1 MIFDFRSWIEVVKG
15 KITFLLGAFS
25 QMKASNYRSFE
36 VYYRRIILELFLNN
50 NLFEDNGED
59 HIKSLIILRT

>member
-25 QMKASNYRSFE
+25 QMTASNYRSFE

-50 NLFEDNGED
+50 NLVEDNGEG
-59 HIKSLIILRT
+59 HTKSLIILRT